1 MIWLMG
7 RSRSA
12 FWANVRMC
20 IPVMFVSAFLN
31 NTPVVS
37 LMVRHH
43 GGYAGKAI
51 FTTLQM
57 HLVL

>member
-1 MIWLMG
+1 MVYLMG

-37 LMVRHH
+37 LMTPILVRYLPAEPTAASALH
-43 GGYAGKAI
+43 
-51 FTTLQM
+51 
-57 HLVL
+57 